1 MNHSEEEISIR
12 NLNLVDLVE
21 NISCSN
27 SKFTHLLMQS
37 LGGNSKIFM
46 LLNIFSL
53 DEYCSKTLD
62 SLRFA
67 SKVNHCRSDS
77 AKRTRL
83 VLQSTA

>member
-1 MNHSEEEISIR
+1 
-12 NLNLVDLVE
+12 
-21 NISCSN
+21 
-27 SKFTHLLMQS
+27 MQS

-53 DEYCSKTLD
+53 DEYCNKTLD

-77 AKRTRL
+77 AKERD
-83 VLQSTA
+83 

>member
-53 DEYCSKTLD
+53 DEYYSKTLD